1 MKEVRTGFYTRNDE
15 NFNFNFYTDLSVAKK
30 LEFVDSVIGL
40 LVNDNHYNSVI
51 RDLLFDFFV
60 IDVFTDVD
68 ITELVNSKNFLED
81 VEAFLDET
89 NIVEIVKANV
99 SPVLFAELSDA
110 VDKSVQYLTG
120 IHTNPLN
127 DALASLLNTIE
138 NKIGEIDLDGMMDMV
153 QKFSGMTEEFT
164 MDNVV
169 NAYMNSGEHK
179 RNLAEI
185 EAAKDENA

>member
-1 MKEVRTGFYTRNDE
+1 MKEVRTGFYTRNGESFD
-15 NFNFNFYTDLSVAKK
+15 FNFYTDLSVAKK

-120 IHTNPLN
+120 IHPNPLN
-127 DALASLLNTIE
+127 EALASLLNTIE
-138 NKIGEIDLDGMMDMV
+138 DKIGEIDLESMMEMV

-164 MDNVV
+164 MDNIV

-185 EAAKDENA
+185 ESANNENA